1 LFVSGLT
8 SDGGTAIAPALR
20 RALMDAGDSTR
31 ELRQV
36 VFLTD
41 GGVGNEVQ
49 LLEELKLHVG
59 ESRIF
64 SIGIGNA
71 PNAFFMRKVA
81 ALGRGSFVHIGDA
94 SEVAKKMTT
103 LFRKLDSAVLADIE
117 IEFTSDAG
125 IENVEMYPYKV
136 PDLYLGEPVL
146 VAVKLDAPIRTA
158 TVTGWTGESPW
169 RVEIDERDI
178 ETRPGIHVMWAR
190 QAIEERMD
198 DRLGTRDEVLLS
210 GLRAEVVELAVEHH
224 LVSAYTS
231 LVAVDVTP
239 ERYPNELLESH
250 ALGAGMPSPWQADG
264 VFRLEQGATP
274 AGLQLLIGMLLIA
287 GSWVLRAAAL

>member
-1 LFVSGLT
+1 
-8 SDGGTAIAPALR
+8 
-20 RALMDAGDSTR
+20 
-31 ELRQV
+31 
-36 VFLTD
+36 
-41 GGVGNEVQ
+41 
-49 LLEELKLHVG
+49 
-59 ESRIF
+59 
-64 SIGIGNA
+64 
-71 PNAFFMRKVA
+71 MRKVA

-94 SEVAKKMTT
+94 SEVAQKMTT

-250 ALGAGMPSPWQADG
+250 ALGASMPSPWQADR